1 MTSMRSRNCVRV
13 DADKGRKH
21 HKACQVEGSR
31 VREYRQTFVA
41 RLLCNLPCFALP
53 DTCNTAKDM
62 TVSLLSHVIWR
73 N

>member
-41 RLLCNLPCFALP
+41 RLLCTMPCVALP
-53 DTCNTAKDM
+53 GVLYTTKDM
-62 TVSLLSHVIWR
+62 TATLLSHVI
-73 N
+73 